1 MGTRS
6 AIGLLE
12 DGKIKAIYCHWDG
25 YVDHNGRILEESY
38 RDVDKVKQLLALGDL
53 SVLDNALGE
62 KHDFDKRLPGSCTFY
77 GRDRDD
83 DVECD
88 PKYFDT
94 AKEMCDWYGDSE
106 YFYLMKNGVWFVNE
120 GDGSKWT
127 LLSVAIDELGDIE

>member
-12 DGKIKAIYCHWDG
+12 DGKIKAVYCHWDG

-53 SVLDNALGE
+53 SVLGNAIGE
-62 KHDFDKRLPGSCTFY
+62 KHRLSEEPGSCSFY
-77 GRDRDD
+77 GRDRDED
-83 DVECD
+83 GCD

-94 AKEMCDWYGDSE
+94 AKEMCDWYDDSE

-120 GDGSKWT
+120 GNGSKWT